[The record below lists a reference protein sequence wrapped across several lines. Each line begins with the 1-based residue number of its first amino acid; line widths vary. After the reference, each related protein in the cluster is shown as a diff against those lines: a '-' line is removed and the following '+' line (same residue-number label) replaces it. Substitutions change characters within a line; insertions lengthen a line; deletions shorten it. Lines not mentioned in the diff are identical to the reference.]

1 MRRRIVIYAAALA
14 ITLALWF
21 AWFLWREW
29 RAASTRPF
37 ARALREMR
45 RLDDLAPQPWHS
57 LHRAFDRTAGQVVH
71 AATLSD
77 LFQQAPHLLPLREK
91 IERFFAQSGER
102 FFGAGM
108 PAQPLSVRKL
118 CTELRKL
125 EKRHEP

>member
-1 MRRRIVIYAAALA
+1 
-14 ITLALWF
+14 
-21 AWFLWREW
+21 
-29 RAASTRPF
+29 
-37 ARALREMR
+37 
-45 RLDDLAPQPWHS
+45 